1 MGLYTIDNVC
11 REERLRR
18 ARIHHE
24 RIRWAITIAEIL
36 LIAGMITGL
45 VFLGKWLGI

>member
-18 ARIHHE
+18 QRIHHE
-24 RIRWAITIAEIL
+24 RVRWAITIAEIAL
-36 LIAGMITGL
+36 FAGMITGL
-45 VFLGKWLGI
+45 VFLARWLGI